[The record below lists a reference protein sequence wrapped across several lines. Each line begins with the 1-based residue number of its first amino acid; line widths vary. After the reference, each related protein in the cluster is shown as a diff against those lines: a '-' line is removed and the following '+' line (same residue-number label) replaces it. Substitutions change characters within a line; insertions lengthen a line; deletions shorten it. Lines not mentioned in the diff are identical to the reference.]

1 MTKHSLVV
9 PVLLAF
15 VTTGF
20 AQTATNANA
29 KGDAYY
35 HFSKGRLLDD
45 QGHAS
50 QAIDEY
56 RKALELDPNNSL
68 IYSEMAESYLKNNRV
83 REAVETA
90 NQAIKTDPN
99 NIEAHRLLS
108 GIYVQLIGRATPQQP
123 PNTETINNAIHEF
136 EEIVRIDP
144 SEQQGF
150 LMLGRLYQIK
160 GDRNRAMTI
169 YQTFLGLEPG
179 SEEGVTALAKLQ
191 MDAGNHAEAVR
202 LLEEF
207 IKQRPD
213 SAEAYQTL
221 GEAYLDTDQFNKAAD
236 AFKKAS
242 ELEPDD
248 VDVKKS
254 QAQALFSADRIDEA
268 AKLYEDLAVADPDDG
283 IALLRLGQIYRRQS
297 KYAQARQSLQ
307 KAAQSF
313 PDSLE
318 VEFNLVLLD
327 RDEGFLED
335 ALKRVEDILK
345 KTERPNGRYTDA
357 EKQNRRVFLM
367 NQGLISSTIGNY
379 TESIRAFTEL
389 KGLTEKN
396 GSVDALIVDT
406 YRTARNIDKALQ
418 YCEQALVETPQSRQ
432 LQMLRADIIAEK
444 GRVDEGIKSLEKLT
458 RNTDEDLDVFSAMT
472 NIYQRARKYDEA
484 QNVLNMASRRFP
496 GDERIYFLQGSLYE
510 KQKKFGEAE
519 QQFRKALEIN
529 NDNAAV
535 QNYLGFILADRGL
548 KLEEAATLTQKAVKA
563 DPTNGAY
570 LDSLGWVYFKM
581 NRLELAEEYLKK
593 AVIFT
598 NNDASIHDHLGD
610 LFFKTKRLDDARREW
625 AKAVELSDDREEIDR
640 VKKKLD
646 GNKNNRAANIK

>member
-1 MTKHSLVV
+1 MSTR
-9 PVLLAF
+9 
-15 VTTGF
+15 
-20 AQTATNANA
+20 
-29 KGDAYY
+29 
-35 HFSKGRLLDD
+35 RLLNW
-45 QGHAS
+45 
-50 QAIDEY
+50 I
-56 RKALELDPNNSL
+56 RTL

-83 REAVETA
+83 REAVDTA
-90 NQAIKTDPN
+90 NQAIKTDPD

-108 GIYVQLIGRATPQQP
+108 GIYVQLIGRATAQQP

-136 EEIVRIDP
+136 EEIVRIDS
-144 SEQQGF
+144 SEQQAF

-191 MDAGNHAEAVR
+191 MDAGNNAEAIG
-202 LLEEF
+202 LLEDF

-221 GEAYLDTDQFNKAAD
+221 GEAYSDSEQFNKAAD
-236 AFKKAS
+236 AFKHAS
-242 ELEPDD
+242 EIEPDD
-248 VDVKKS
+248 VELKKS
-254 QAQALFSADRIDEA
+254 QAQERSVLLLWFLRNVVGIDDLDA
-268 AKLYEDLAVADPDDG
+268 YEFICDGDDDG
-283 IALLRLGQIYRRQS
+283 GVDALYLEPSTGDEDHETLIIYQS
-297 KYAQARQSLQ
+297 KYTQARQYLQ

-345 KTERPNGRYTDA
+345 KTERPNSRYTDA

-406 YRTARNIDKALQ
+406 YRTARNTDKALQ
-418 YCEQALVETPQSRQ
+418 YCEQALAETPGSRQ

-444 GRVDEGIKSLEKLT
+444 GRVDEGIKALEKLT
-458 RNTDEDLDVFSAMT
+458 KNTDEDLDVFSAMT
-472 NIYQRARKYDEA
+472 NIYQRARKFDDA
-484 QNVLNMASRRFP
+484 QNVLNTANRRFP
-496 GDERIYFLQGSLYE
+496 GDERIYFLQGALYE

-519 QQFRKALEIN
+519 QQFRKALEIDK
-529 NDNAAV
+529 DNAAV

-548 KLEEAATLTQKAVKA
+548 KLDEAAALTQKAVKA

-581 NRLELAEEYLKK
+581 NRLEMAEEYLKK
-593 AVIFT
+593 AIIFT
-598 NNDASIHDHLGD
+598 NTDASIHDHLGD
-610 LFFKTKRLDDARREW
+610 VFFKTKRLDDARREW

-646 GNKNNRAANIK
+646 GIKNNRAANTK

>member
-1 MTKHSLVV
+1 MTKRLLVV
-9 PVLLAF
+9 PFLLAF
-15 VTTGF
+15 AAVGF
-20 AQTATNANA
+20 AQTPTNA

-45 QGHAS
+45 EGHAG

-56 RKALELDPNNSL
+56 KKALELDPNNSL

-83 REAVETA
+83 REAVDTA
-90 NQAIKTDPN
+90 TQAIKTDPN

-108 GIYVQLIGRATPQQP
+108 GIYIQLIGRATPQQP

-136 EEIVRIDP
+136 EEIVRIDS
-144 SEQQGF
+144 SEQQAF

-191 MDAGNHAEAVR
+191 LDAGNNAEAIG
-202 LLEEF
+202 LLEDF

-221 GEAYLDTDQFNKAAD
+221 GEAYSDTEQFNKAAD
-236 AFKKAS
+236 AFKHAS
-242 ELEPDD
+242 ELDPDD
-248 VDVKKS
+248 VELKKS
-254 QAQALFSADRIDEA
+254 EAQALFVADRIDEA
-268 AKLYEDLAVADPDDG
+268 QKLYEDLATADSDDG
-283 IALLRLGQIYRRQS
+283 VALLRLGQIYRRQL
-297 KYAQARQSLQ
+297 KYTQARQYLQ

-318 VEFNLVLLD
+318 IEFNLVLLD

-335 ALKRVEDILK
+335 SLKRVEDILK
-345 KTERPNGRYTDA
+345 KTERANGRYTDA

-389 KGLTEKN
+389 KALTEKN

-406 YRTARNIDKALQ
+406 YRTARNLDKALQ
-418 YCEQALVETPQSRQ
+418 YCEQALAEAPESRQ
-432 LQMLRADIIAEK
+432 LQMLRADMIAEK
-444 GRVDEGIKSLEKLT
+444 GRVDEGIKALEKLT
-458 RNTDEDLDVFSAMT
+458 KNTDEDFDVYSAMT
-472 NIYQRARKYDEA
+472 SIYQRARKFDDA
-484 QNVLNMASRRFP
+484 QNVLNTASRRFP
-496 GDERIYFLQGSLYE
+496 RDERIYFLQGALYE
-510 KQKKFGEAE
+510 KEKKFGEAE
-519 QQFRKALEIN
+519 QQFRRALEIN
-529 NDNAAV
+529 QDNAAV

-581 NRLELAEEYLKK
+581 NRFEMAEEYLKK
-593 AVIFT
+593 AVVFT
-598 NNDASIHDHLGD
+598 NTDASIHDHLGD

-625 AKAVELSDDREEIDR
+625 GKALELSEDRDEIDR

-646 GNKNNRAANIK
+646 GIKNTRAANK

>member
-1 MTKHSLVV
+1 MTKRLLVV
-9 PVLLAF
+9 PFSLAF
-15 VTTGF
+15 AVAGF
-20 AQTATNANA
+20 AQTPTNA

-45 QGHAS
+45 QGQAS

-56 RKALELDPNNSL
+56 KKALELDPNNSA

-83 REAVETA
+83 REAVDTA
-90 NQAIKTDPN
+90 NQALKVDPN

-108 GIYVQLIGRATPQQP
+108 GIYIQLIGRATAQQP
-123 PNTETINNAIHEF
+123 PNAETINSAIHEF

-144 SEQQGF
+144 SERQAF

-179 SEEGVTALAKLQ
+179 SEEGVTALAKMHL
-191 MDAGNHAEAVR
+191 DAGNNAEAVG
-202 LLEEF
+202 LLEDF

-213 SAEAYQTL
+213 SAQVYEAL
-221 GEAYLDTDQFNKAAD
+221 GEAYSDTEEFGKAAE
-236 AFKKAS
+236 AFKRAS
-242 ELEPDD
+242 ELDPDD
-248 VDVKKS
+248 IELKKA
-254 QAQALFSADRIDEA
+254 QAQALFAADQIDDA
-268 AKLYEDLAVADPDDG
+268 AKLYEVLANADPDDG
-283 IALLRLGQIYRRQS
+283 VALLRLGQIYRRQL
-297 KYAQARQSLQ
+297 KFAQARQNLL
-307 KAAQSF
+307 KASQSF
-313 PDSLE
+313 PDSIE
-318 VEFNLVLLD
+318 IQFNLVLLD
-327 RDEGFLED
+327 RDEGVLED

-345 KTERPNGRYTDA
+345 KTERPNGRYNDA

-379 TESIRAFTEL
+379 TASIRAFTEL
-389 KGLTEKN
+389 KALTERN

-406 YRTARNIDKALQ
+406 YRTAKNIDKALQ
-418 YCEQALVETPQSRQ
+418 YCEQALLEAPNSRQ
-432 LQMLRADIIAEK
+432 LQMLRADIVAEK
-444 GRVDEGIKSLEKLT
+444 GRIDEGIKALEKLT
-458 RNTDEDLDVFSAMT
+458 KNTEDDFDIFSAMT
-472 NIYQRARKYDEA
+472 NIYQRAKKFDDA

-496 GDERIYFLQGSLYE
+496 GDERIYFLQGALYD
-510 KQKKFGEAE
+510 KQKKFGDAE
-519 QQFRKALEIN
+519 QQFRKALAIN
-529 NDNAAV
+529 EDNPAV

-548 KLEEAATLTQKAVKA
+548 KLEEAAVLIEKAVKA

-581 NRLELAEEYLKK
+581 NRLEMAEEYLKK

-598 NNDASIHDHLGD
+598 NNDSSIHDHLGD
-610 LFFKTKRLDDARREW
+610 LFFKTRRLDDARREW
-625 AKAVELSDDREEIDR
+625 VKAVELSDDREEIDR

-646 GNKNNRAANIK
+646 GIKNSRAANTK

>member
-1 MTKHSLVV
+1 MTKRLTVV
-9 PVLLAF
+9 PFLLAF
-15 VTTGF
+15 AAAGF
-20 AQTATNANA
+20 AQTPTSA

-56 RKALELDPNNSL
+56 KKALEVDPNNSQ
-68 IYSEMAESYLKNNRV
+68 IYSEMAGSFLKNNRV
-83 REAVETA
+83 REAVDTA
-90 NQAIKTDPN
+90 NQAIKIDPN

-123 PNTETINNAIHEF
+123 PNTETINSAIHEF

-144 SEQQGF
+144 SEEQAF

-191 MDAGNHAEAVR
+191 MDAGNNAEAIG
-202 LLEEF
+202 LLEDF
-207 IKQRPD
+207 IKQQPD
-213 SAEAYQTL
+213 SAQVYQTL
-221 GEAYLDTDQFNKAAD
+221 GEAYSDAEEFNKAAD
-236 AFKKAS
+236 AFKRAS
-242 ELEPDD
+242 ELDPDD
-248 VDVKKS
+248 IELKKS
-254 QAQALFSADRIDEA
+254 QAQALFAADRIDEA
-268 AKLYEDLAVADPDDG
+268 AKLYEALAVADPDDG
-283 IALLRLGQIYRRQS
+283 VTLLRLGQIYRRQMN
-297 KYAQARQSLQ
+297 YPQARQNLQ

-318 VEFNLVLLD
+318 IQFNMVLLD

-335 ALKRVEDILK
+335 SLKRLEDIVK
-345 KTERPNGRYTDA
+345 KTERPNGSYSDA

-367 NQGLISSTIGNY
+367 NQGLISSSIGNY

-389 KGLTEKN
+389 KSLTDRSA
-396 GSVDALIVDT
+396 SVDALIVDT

-418 YCEQALVETPQSRQ
+418 YCEQALVETPGSRQ

-444 GRVDEGIKSLEKLT
+444 GRVDEGIKVLEKLT
-458 RNTDEDLDVFSAMT
+458 RNTDEDFDVFSAMT
-472 NIYQRARKYDEA
+472 NIYQRARKFDDA
-484 QNVLNMASRRFP
+484 QSVLNIASRRFP
-496 GDERIYFLQGSLYE
+496 GNERIFFLQGALYE

-519 QQFRKALEIN
+519 QQFRKALEIDK
-529 NDNAAV
+529 DNAAV

-548 KLEEAATLTQKAVKA
+548 KLDEAATLTQKAVKA

-646 GNKNNRAANIK
+646 GTKNNRAANIK